1 MRIVVAGA
9 GPAGLYCAYLIK
21 KRRRDVDLTIFEQNP
36 ANATF
41 GFGVV
46 FSDRALEFL
55 GADDPETLAAIMPHL
70 ELWND
75 IMVVHRGERIVI
87 DGIGFAAIGRLKLL
101 SILQKRLYSVGV
113 VPRYSHVIRSIEE
126 FGPAD
131 LVVAAD
137 GANSFV
143 RDKFASVFGTST
155 TFLSNRFAWFG
166 TRRAFETLTQTFRR
180 NDLGYFNAHHYRYDP
195 DMSTFIVEVDAETFA
210 RNGFGEMSEEEARH
224 VCERVFE
231 EDLAG
236 EKLVSNRSIWRRFPN
251 VRNRHWSHDRYV
263 LVGDALRTA
272 HFSIGS
278 GTRLAIEDA
287 IALERALYDTGYNIP
302 AALEGYEVA
311 RRPIV
316 EKLLEAAD
324 SSARWYESFP
334 QHMRL
339 QPMKFAMSYIQRSG
353 RVDFGKLR
361 LLSPK
366 FVAAYEEQGLS
377 EGYFLQ

>member
-1 MRIVVAGA
+1 
-9 GPAGLYCAYLIK
+9 
-21 KRRRDVDLTIFEQNP
+21 
-36 ANATF
+36 
-41 GFGVV
+41 
-46 FSDRALEFL
+46 
-55 GADDPETLAAIMPHL
+55 
-70 ELWND
+70 
-75 IMVVHRGERIVI
+75 
-87 DGIGFAAIGRLKLL
+87 
-101 SILQKRLYSVGV
+101 
-113 VPRYSHVIRSIEE
+113 
-126 FGPAD
+126 
-131 LVVAAD
+131 
-137 GANSFV
+137 
-143 RDKFASVFGTST
+143 
-155 TFLSNRFAWFG
+155 
-166 TRRAFETLTQTFRR
+166 
-180 NDLGYFNAHHYRYDP
+180 
-195 DMSTFIVEVDAETFA
+195 DAETFA

-339 QPMKFAMSYIQRSG
+339 QTMEFAMSYIQRSG